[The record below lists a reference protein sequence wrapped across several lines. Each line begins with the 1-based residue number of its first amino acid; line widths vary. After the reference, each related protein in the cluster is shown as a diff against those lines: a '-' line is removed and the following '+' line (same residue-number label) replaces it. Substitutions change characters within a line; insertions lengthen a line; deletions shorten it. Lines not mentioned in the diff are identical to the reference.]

1 MRTLALIS
9 CSVLVPVVLAAQA
22 ASGSKYQLTGRV
34 VMRDGTPVPSSA
46 GVELICNGRLRTRG
60 KPYTNGDF
68 NLFVGDDS
76 NEMPDVTAPGDPFAG
91 QKVPFDPRPNSR
103 ISGTDE
109 ARFESGSCELRAV
122 LPGYESNVIA
132 LGPRRRIEKSEVGTL
147 VLHRPGENADAAVAE
162 AGAPA
167 SALKAF
173 DNARSYLG
181 KATPDYAKASQE
193 LEKATKAHPTF
204 AAAWNLLGVARLALG
219 QPGAARTAFT
229 TAISSNPKFV
239 EPYVY
244 LARLEAQQQRW
255 ADAAKWIGQAQQLN
269 PSLVDAN
276 FLAAVVNFQLGN
288 FDAAEK
294 AADEVQKRPEAGL
307 YPQIYFILGTIA
319 TQRGDLES
327 AAVYLRRF
335 LETKPDAET
344 AASVAKMLSDW
355 ERDGRL
361 KKTR

>member
-22 ASGSKYQLTGRV
+22 AKYQLTGRV
-34 VMRDGTPVPSSA
+34 VMRDGTPVPSLA

-68 NLFVGDDS
+68 NLLVGDDS

-91 QKVPFDPRPNSR
+91 QKVPFDPRPGSR

-147 VLHRPGENADAAVAE
+147 VLHRPGEDAVAMVE
-162 AGAPA
+162 VGAPSA
-167 SALKAF
+167 ALKAF
-173 DNARSYLG
+173 DTARTYLG
-181 KATPDYAKASQE
+181 KPTPEYTKAAIE

-204 AAAWNLLGVARLALG
+204 AAAWNLLGVVRLALG

-229 TAISSNPKFV
+229 TAISSNPKYV

-255 ADAAKWIGQAQQLN
+255 SDAAKWVSQAQQIN
-269 PSLVDAN
+269 PSLIDAN
-276 FLAAVVNFQLGN
+276 YLAALVNFQLGN
-288 FDAAEK
+288 FEAAEK
-294 AADEVQKRPEAGL
+294 AAEEVLKRPESGL
-307 YPQIYFILGTIA
+307 YPQTFFIFGTIS

-335 LETKPDAET
+335 LESKPDPET
-344 AASVAKMLSDW
+344 AASVAKMLDEW